1 MEYKLNLSNT
11 ENKDLTSYCN
21 LNDLRI
27 SEVIKKSY
35 LDGFNIERYGLLNMG
50 GIREKQVEK
59 EVIVEKR
66 VEIPVEVIKEVVKI
80 EYVEVEKPVE
90 IIKEVVKIEYVE
102 VEKTVE
108 KIVEKEVIKEI
119 IKEVPVEKL
128 VEKEVIR
135 EVIKEVP
142 VDRVVEKVVEVIKEI
157 PVEKVVIKDVIK
169 EVPVEKIVYVT
180 DQEEMKAKIFQKEK
194 EFEEQ
199 RQIFST
205 KTQELENNFHN
216 EKNELLL
223 KIRQLENQE
232 PKTIEVI
239 KEIPVEKVVIQEKIV
254 EVVKEIPIEKV
265 VVQEKI
271 VEVVKEIPVEVI
283 KEVIIEKQTTGDL
296 QPKLDALQ
304 NTVHKLKQDNI
315 EKDKKIREY
324 EQTIQDIQKF
334 QDEKKA
340 MFLKGSNLDDKL
352 YK

>member
-11 ENKDLTSYCN
+11 ENKDLISYCN
-21 LNDLRI
+21 MNDLRI

-35 LDGFNIERYGLLNMG
+35 LEGFNIERYGLLNTG

-80 EYVEVEKPVE
+80 EYVEVEKP
-90 IIKEVVKIEYVE
+90 I
-102 VEKTVE
+102 
-108 KIVEKEVIKEI
+108 EVIKEVQVDRI
-119 IKEVPVEKL
+119 V
-128 VEKEVIR
+128 

-142 VDRVVEKVVEVIKEI
+142 VDRVIEKVVEIVKEI
-157 PVEKVVIKDVIK
+157 PVERVVIKDVIK

-180 DQEEMKAKIFQKEK
+180 DQEEMNSRIFQKEQ

-216 EKNELLL
+216 EKKELLL
-223 KIRQLENQE
+223 KIQQLETKE
-232 PKTIEVI
+232 PEVKEIIREVEVI
-239 KEIPVEKVVIQEKIV
+239 KEIV
-254 EVVKEIPIEKV
+254 IEK
-265 VVQEKI
+265 E
-271 VEVVKEIPVEVI
+271 
-283 KEVIIEKQTTGDL
+283 GDSSL
-296 QPKLDALQ
+296 KPKLEALQ
-304 NTVHKLKQDNI
+304 STVQKLKQDNI

-334 QDEKKA
+334 QEEKKA
-340 MFLKGSNLDDKL
+340 MFLRGSNLDDKL

>member
-11 ENKDLTSYCN
+11 ENKDLISYCN
-21 LNDLRI
+21 MNDLRI

-35 LDGFNIERYGLLNMG
+35 LEGFNIERYGLLNTG

-80 EYVEVEKPVE
+80 EYVEVEKP
-90 IIKEVVKIEYVE
+90 I
-102 VEKTVE
+102 
-108 KIVEKEVIKEI
+108 EVIKEVQVDRI
-119 IKEVPVEKL
+119 V
-128 VEKEVIR
+128 

-142 VDRVVEKVVEVIKEI
+142 VDRVIEKVVEIVKEI
-157 PVEKVVIKDVIK
+157 PVEKVVIKDIIK

-180 DQEEMKAKIFQKEK
+180 DQEEMNSRIFQKEQ

-205 KTQELENNFHN
+205 KTRELENNFHN

-223 KIRQLENQE
+223 KIQQLETKE
-232 PKTIEVI
+232 PEVKEIIREVEVI
-239 KEIPVEKVVIQEKIV
+239 KEIV
-254 EVVKEIPIEKV
+254 IEKD
-265 VVQEKI
+265 
-271 VEVVKEIPVEVI
+271 
-283 KEVIIEKQTTGDL
+283 GDSSL
-296 QPKLDALQ
+296 KPKLEALQ
-304 NTVHKLKQDNI
+304 STVQKLKQDNI
-315 EKDKKIREY
+315 EKDKKIKEY

-334 QDEKKA
+334 QEEKKA
-340 MFLKGSNLDDKL
+340 MFLRGSNLDDKL